1 MKRALK
7 IVGIMVVVLV
17 IVLIALPFLVD
28 VNMFRPRIEGDL
40 SSALGREVKVGN
52 LKLSILSGSVSAD
65 DLSIADDPAFS
76 KAAFVRAKAL
86 DVGVELM
93 PLIFSKTLKVTDLTL
108 DQPQVSL
115 VRTASGKWNFSS
127 LGNAS
132 GGAKPAPAAGRRPD
146 PDAHTKN
153 VGGAASTESTNPNL
167 SVGKLSVKNGSVSIA
182 DAESHAKP
190 RIYQNVNITVQG
202 FSFAAQFPFTLA
214 ANLPGGGS
222 AMLEGKAG
230 PIDSADASLTPLQ
243 AKIAVKRLDLAA
255 SGFVDPSSGISGVV
269 DLDGTLT
276 SDGQRLRTNGTANA
290 DKLKLSPKGS
300 PAGRVVQ
307 VKYATDYELQKQAG
321 QLTAGEVTM
330 GKAVA
335 RLTGEYRIE
344 PTSTVLNMKL
354 NADNMPVDDLE
365 AMLPALGVIL
375 PSGSSLQGGTLT
387 TDLTIVGPV
396 DKLVITGPVKLSNT
410 KLARFDLGSKL
421 SAISAL
427 TGVKTGS
434 DTTIQNLS
442 TDARVAPDGI
452 STQNVNLTIP
462 SLGVVTGS
470 GTISPQNALN
480 YKMSASMSGG
490 VMGGLTQL
498 VGGGKKNAG
507 IPFFI
512 QGTTSDP
519 RFVPDLKGMLSSQF
533 GSAAQTP
540 GNLLNGLGGLLGGK
554 KK

>member
-7 IVGIMVVVLV
+7 IVGIVVVVLV
-17 IVLIALPFLVD
+17 VILVALPFLVD
-28 VNMFRPRIEGDL
+28 VNMFRPQIEANL

-76 KAAFVRAKAL
+76 KAPFVRAKAL
-86 DVGVELM
+86 NVGVELM
-93 PLIFSKTLKVTDLTL
+93 PLIFSKTLNVTDLTL

-127 LGNAS
+127 LGGARS
-132 GGAKPAPAAGRRPD
+132 GAKAPAQSA
-146 PDAHTKN
+146 
-153 VGGAASTESTNPNL
+153 NPNL

-190 RIYQNVNITVQG
+190 RVYQNVNISVQV
-202 FSFAAQFPFTLA
+202 FSFASQFPFTLTA
-214 ANLPGGGS
+214 SLPGGGS
-222 AMLEGKAG
+222 VKLDGKAG

-243 AKIAVKRLDLAA
+243 AKIAVKRLDVAA
-255 SGFVDPSSGISGVV
+255 SGFVDSSSGISGLV

-276 SDGQRLRTNGTANA
+276 SDGRQMRTSGTANA

-300 PAGRVVQ
+300 PAGRSVQ
-307 VKYATDYELQKQAG
+307 LKYATDYDLQKRVGRLTEG
-321 QLTAGEVTM
+321 QVTI

-335 RLTGEYRIE
+335 RVTGGYQIE
-344 PTSTVLNMKL
+344 AASTVLNMKL

-396 DKLVITGPVKLSNT
+396 DKLVITGPVKLANT
-410 KLARFDLGSKL
+410 KLAHFDLGSKL

-427 TGVKTGS
+427 TGAKTGS

-442 TDARVAPDGI
+442 TDARVAPEGI

-480 YKMSASMSGG
+480 YKMTASVSGG
-490 VMGGLTQL
+490 AIGGLSQL
-498 VGGGKKNAG
+498 MGGGKKNAG

-519 RFVPDLKGMLSSQF
+519 KFVPDVKGMLGSQF
-533 GSAAQTP
+533 GSATQGQSP
-540 GNLLNGLGGLLGGK
+540 GNLLNGLGGLLGQK